1 MILFASNYFH
11 LEVLSHGILGLETF
25 FRFSFLMRFIQFQM
39 IGFYIFFSFF
49 SDRLVLWFFIQFE
62 ESLSVLLSRVI
73 ESLILRMLFSREWN
87 LFRLGLGYLVVVVE
101 LVEGFLFILRF
112 NLWRFYTLVECFLKA
127 NHYILF
133 LKISFIVIL

>member
-25 FRFSFLMRFIQFQM
+25 FRFSFLMWFIQYQM
-39 IGFYIFFSFF
+39 IDFYIFFSFF

-112 NLWRFYTLVECFLKA
+112 NLWRFYTLAECFLKA

>member
-1 MILFASNYFH
+1 MILFVSNYFH

-49 SDRLVLWFFIQFE
+49 SDRLVLWFFIHFE
-62 ESLSVLLSRVI
+62 ELLSVLLSRVI

>member
-1 MILFASNYFH
+1 MILFVSNYFH

-25 FRFSFLMRFIQFQM
+25 FRFSFLMRFIQYQM

-49 SDRLVLWFFIQFE
+49 SDRLVLWFFIHFE

>member
-127 NHYILF
+127 NHYIMF

>member
-1 MILFASNYFH
+1 MILFVSNYFH

-25 FRFSFLMRFIQFQM
+25 FRFSFLMWFIQYRM

-49 SDRLVLWFFIQFE
+49 SGRVVLWFFIHFE

-112 NLWRFYTLVECFLKA
+112 NLWRFYTLAECFLKA

>member
-1 MILFASNYFH
+1 MILFVSNYFH

-25 FRFSFLMRFIQFQM
+25 FRFSFLMWFIQYQM

-49 SDRLVLWFFIQFE
+49 SGRVVLWFFIHFE

-101 LVEGFLFILRF
+101 LVEGFLFILCF
-112 NLWRFYTLVECFLKA
+112 NLWKFYTLAECFLKA

>member
-25 FRFSFLMRFIQFQM
+25 FRFSFLMRFIQYQM

-49 SDRLVLWFFIQFE
+49 SDRLVLWFFIHFE
-62 ESLSVLLSRVI
+62 ELLSVLLSRVI

-112 NLWRFYTLVECFLKA
+112 NLWRFYTLAECFLKA

>member
-1 MILFASNYFH
+1 MILFVSNYFH

-25 FRFSFLMRFIQFQM
+25 FRFSFLMRFIQYQM

-49 SDRLVLWFFIQFE
+49 SDRLVLWFFIHFE
-62 ESLSVLLSRVI
+62 ELLSVLLSRVI